1 MSVSTKVIAAAILL
15 IPAATMADDIAVTV
29 YNSNLG
35 VVSETRSLDFQEGV
49 NRLAFTDV
57 PSQIDAA
64 SVRFDVLSK
73 QATITILEQNY
84 AFDLVSP
91 EKIYQ
96 KYIDQGIELV
106 DKDGNIFSGT
116 LLAISGGSAT
126 LRDDSGKIKIV
137 LLGNIAEVN
146 FPSLPEGL
154 ITRPTLFWLYN
165 SSASGTFDSKV
176 SYQTSGLN
184 WNAEYVGVL
193 DSEEKNLDLS
203 GWSSIT
209 NQSGK
214 TYKDAKLR
222 LIAGEIGRARQ
233 PEYRVAKGMGVYE
246 ADMAAGFEEKA
257 FFEYHMYTLP
267 RKSTIANNE
276 IKQISLFE
284 PASTPVNKVYLYRS
298 GQGSNNVQ
306 VAIKFKNSKEAGLGM
321 PLPAGRIR
329 MFKADAD
336 GSLILLGED
345 QIDHTPKD
353 EELDITVGNAFD
365 IVAEEKLVSRTK
377 ISTKVE
383 DQKFEIELRNHKDE
397 AVTVNVEKMLYGFW
411 DITESSQEYT
421 KKDANTVLFEVP
433 VEADGTSAVSFT
445 VRFTQ
450 R

>member
-1 MSVSTKVIAAAILL
+1 
-15 IPAATMADDIAVTV
+15 
-29 YNSNLG
+29 
-35 VVSETRSLDFQEGV
+35 
-49 NRLAFTDV
+49 
-57 PSQIDAA
+57 
-64 SVRFDVLSK
+64 
-73 QATITILEQNY
+73 
-84 AFDLVSP
+84 
-91 EKIYQ
+91 
-96 KYIDQGIELV
+96 
-106 DKDGNIFSGT
+106 
-116 LLAISGGSAT
+116 
-126 LRDDSGKIKIV
+126 
-137 LLGNIAEVN
+137 
-146 FPSLPEGL
+146 
-154 ITRPTLFWLYN
+154 
-165 SSASGTFDSKV
+165 
-176 SYQTSGLN
+176 
-184 WNAEYVGVL
+184 
-193 DSEEKNLDLS
+193 
-203 GWSSIT
+203 
-209 NQSGK
+209 
-214 TYKDAKLR
+214 
-222 LIAGEIGRARQ
+222 
-233 PEYRVAKGMGVYE
+233 
-246 ADMAAGFEEKA
+246 
-257 FFEYHMYTLP
+257 MYTLP

-383 DQKFEIELRNHKDE
+383 DQEFQIELRNHKDE

-433 VEADGTSAVSFT
+433 VEADGTSTVSFT